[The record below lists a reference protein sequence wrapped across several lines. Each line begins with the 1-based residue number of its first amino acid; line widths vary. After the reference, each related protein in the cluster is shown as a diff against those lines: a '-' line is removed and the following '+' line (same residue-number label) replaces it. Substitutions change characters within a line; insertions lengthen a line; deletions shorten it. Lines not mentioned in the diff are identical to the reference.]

1 MEVGIDA
8 KVCIKPGIVSQK
20 TIDVKTDR
28 TLRLPVNPV
37 LRLLGR
43 HDGTLMEQMSR
54 CSVQIIRSAEPKL
67 CKGEYVKASRVE
79 VV

>member
-54 CSVQIIRSAEPKL
+54 CSV
-67 CKGEYVKASRVE
+67 
-79 VV
+79 